1 MNPYMITIKLPDEL
15 TEDFVLLIPRQRAH
29 IDQLM
34 DEGKVLQY
42 SLASDRTTLWVTIVA
57 ESEIQVMDILA
68 NFPLIDYMN
77 PGIME
82 LAFHNSVSNE
92 LPKLIM
98 N

>member
-1 MNPYMITIKLPDEL
+1 MNPYMVIIKLPNEL
-15 TEDFVLLIPRQRAH
+15 TEEFVLLIPKQRAH
-29 IDQLM
+29 IDKLM

-42 SLASDRTTLWVTIVA
+42 SLAADRTFLWVTVIG
-57 ESEIQVMDILA
+57 ESEQQVMDILRS
-68 NFPLIDYMN
+68 FPLFDYMS
-77 PGIME
+77 PIITE